1 MRLIVVAAMIGA
13 AMAGAAPPAAAQSQW
28 GAVAYGPNGAWA
40 YAYDFPSRSA
50 AQRAALAKCNGR
62 CTNTLTFADSCGAY
76 AVGHNAY
83 GWGNSVNREEA
94 MSIAMRE
101 CRVRTTGCSVRV
113 WSCTTR

>member
-1 MRLIVVAAMIGA
+1 MRSILVVAMGLVIGIA
-13 AMAGAAPPAAAQSQW
+13 ASPASAQSLW

-40 YAYDFPSRSA
+40 YAYDFPSRGA
-50 AQRAALAKCNGR
+50 AQRAAMSKCGGR

-83 GWGNSVNREEA
+83 GWGNSANREEA
-94 MSIAMRE
+94 MTIAMRE